1 MENNVQSKIQNT
13 IGQALYIAKAI
24 ACDCVEKQQEFLI
37 SYLMGIAENE
47 GRSALAAKFMEM
59 SDPNFKLDWKA
70 IYAELDEDEMDD
82 DSECYVK
89 FSQAVHDGM
98 FPIHVMDGD
107 LMEDSESRDA
117 LVRYVMNVGN
127 ADANVVPYAQKAT
140 LPRTRYLSY
149 SAGNG
154 ITITEGRGNRKPV
167 FETPRGHI
175 ALSGCETLPELYAR
189 TLCITRWTHRM
200 VNILRK
206 ATKKRRFCASVQDQ
220 VDALIKVLNTIR
232 KIDTTDGDGY
242 ELRLLSNENARQLT
256 LAVDSLDACAVSE
269 IREALIRYALCG
281 PTSDCDS
288 GAGRRKIKKHLKE
301 NGVLLSADLLRLVI
315 KSTDLDGDAA
325 SIWESIAMLDVVGVA
340 RSYVRKCH
348 LVDDS
353 VNLEAN
359 WLELDTG
366 ADDFHMDDIA

>member
-24 ACDCVEKQQEFLI
+24 ACDCAEKQQEFLI
-37 SYLMGIAENE
+37 SYLVGIAENE
-47 GRSALAAKFMEM
+47 GRSALASKFMEM

-117 LVRYVMNVGN
+117 LVRYVMTVGN
-127 ADANVVPYAQKAT
+127 AAANVVPYAQKAT

-149 SAGNG
+149 SAGSG

-175 ALSGCETLPELYAR
+175 ALSGCETLADLYAR
-189 TLCITRWTHRM
+189 SICITRWAHHM
-200 VNILRK
+200 AGILRK
-206 ATKKRRFCASVQDQ
+206 ATKKRRFSASVQEQ
-220 VDALIKVLNTIR
+220 VDTLIKVLNTVR

-242 ELRLLSNENARQLT
+242 ELRLLSNERARQLT

-269 IREALIRYALCG
+269 IREALIRYALG

-288 GAGRRKIKKHLKE
+288 GSGRRKIKKHLKE
-301 NGVLLSADLLRLVI
+301 NGVLLSEDLLRLVI
-315 KSTDLDGDAA
+315 KSADLDGDAA
-325 SIWESIAMLDVVGVA
+325 SIWESIALLDVVGVA

-366 ADDFHMDDIA
+366 ADNLELNDMA

>member
-13 IGQALYIAKAI
+13 IGQALYIAKSI
-24 ACDCVEKQQEFLI
+24 AGDCVEKQQEFLL

-98 FPIHVMDGD
+98 FPIHLMDAD

-117 LVRYVMNVGN
+117 LVRYVMSVGN

-140 LPRTRYLSY
+140 LPRTRFLSY
-149 SAGNG
+149 SAGSG

-189 TLCITRWTHRM
+189 SICITRWTYRM
-200 VNILRK
+200 VNVLRK
-206 ATKKRRFCASVQDQ
+206 ATKKRRFSASVQDQ
-220 VDALIKVLNTIR
+220 VDTLIKVLNTVR
-232 KIDTTDGDGY
+232 KIDTTDGEGY
-242 ELRLLSNENARQLT
+242 ELRLLNNERARQLT
-256 LAVDSLDACAVSE
+256 LAVDSLDAGAVSE
-269 IREALIRYALCG
+269 IREALIRYVLGG
-281 PTSDCDS
+281 PNSDCDS
-288 GAGRRKIKKHLKE
+288 GAGRRKIKKHIKE
-301 NGVLLSADLLRLVI
+301 HGVLLSADLLRLVI

-366 ADDFHMDDIA
+366 ADNLELNDMA